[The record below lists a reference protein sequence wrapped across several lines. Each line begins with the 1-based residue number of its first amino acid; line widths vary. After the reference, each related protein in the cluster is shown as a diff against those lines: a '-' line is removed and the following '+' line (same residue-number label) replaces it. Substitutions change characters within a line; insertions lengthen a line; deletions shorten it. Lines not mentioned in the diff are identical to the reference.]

1 MGCKMAWTKEKR
13 AKYLKKWISNNRE
26 KWNGYQRKYYA
37 KKQCNPG
44 TDPVKI
50 NVGEAIRKARLD
62 KGYTI
67 LQLAEVAQ
75 VTFNSVYRWEK
86 GISYPNVFNLIP
98 IADALGVTLDEL
110 VGKVVRSNEQQE

>member
-1 MGCKMAWTKEKR
+1 MID
-13 AKYLKKWISNNRE
+13 LQNLNI
-26 KWNGYQRKYYA
+26 
-37 KKQCNPG
+37 
-44 TDPVKI
+44 
-50 NVGEAIRKARLD
+50 GEAIRKARLD

-98 IADALGVTLDEL
+98 IADTLGLTLDEL
-110 VGKVVRSNEQQE
+110 VGRTVKTDE

>member
-1 MGCKMAWTKEKR
+1 MAWSKEKQ
-13 AKYLKKWISNNRE
+13 AEYLKKWIANNRK
-26 KWNGYQRKYYA
+26 KWNGYQRKYYG
-37 KKQCNPG
+37 KKRGNAVSNLQNLN
-44 TDPVKI
+44 I
-50 NVGEAIRKARLD
+50 GEAIRKARLD

-98 IADALGVTLDEL
+98 IADTLGLTLDEL
-110 VGKVVRSNEQQE
+110 VGRTVKTDE